1 MERKKLI
8 DGKILISLEDL
19 KRIKLSEDQL
29 KLTVYLCDY
38 YITREKQNPNG
49 LKALRKKCEY
59 LLGYEVST
67 K

>member
-29 KLTVYLCDY
+29 KVTLYSCDY
-38 YITREKQNPNG
+38 YITREKNNPNG
-49 LKALRKKCEY
+49 FKALRKKCEY
-59 LLGYEVST
+59 LLGYDIT
-67 K
+67 T